1 MAQSTQNP
9 ENGEEKGGSAPPCT
23 HGRGVCSLGAG
34 GACAQLRVPA
44 RFLPAAAPRG
54 CQHPPRC
61 PDGAGATRCSQQ
73 APARGK
79 ESSTSVPGSA
89 GALSHPKTSSSPPGP
104 RGTAAPRWLRRLS
117 TPRGSRMGAR
127 GPAAPCS
134 PPCPRHGHLHG
145 AGDAGGMPV
154 GCRGR
159 AQGLAASRRPPAPLL
174 GPRHPPPG
182 PIVLPRR
189 AAGQDSFVR
198 AEQYFILTIN
208 QTRPGSRAC
217 L

>member
-1 MAQSTQNP
+1 MHAWERGLQPRGRVCVRTAP
-9 ENGEEKGGSAPPCT
+9 CAGTIPPRGSSP
-23 HGRGVCSLGAG
+23 
-34 GACAQLRVPA
+34 RVPA
-44 RFLPAAAPRG
+44 PSSLPRWSRSHAVQPAGPSTRG
-54 CQHPPRC
+54 REQHQH
-61 PDGAGATRCSQQ
+61 AGLSRSPVSPQNKQQ
-73 APARGK
+73 P
-79 ESSTSVPGSA
+79 T
-89 GALSHPKTSSSPPGP
+89 PGP
-104 RGTAAPRWLRRLS
+104 RGTAALRDGAGS
-117 TPRGSRMGAR
+117 GGSRRPAGAGWGAR

-134 PPCPRHGHLHG
+134 PPCPHHGHLHG
-145 AGDAGGMPV
+145 ADDAGGMPV
-154 GCRGR
+154 GCRGWAR
-159 AQGLAASRRPPAPLL
+159 GLAASRRPPAPLL